1 MVTFARVEIQVGCIS
16 CFNNF
21 PVVVNPLDIEL
32 WNGGELIQDAFPY
45 LTDSEREL
53 LISHVCENCFDK
65 MFEGCEE

>member
-16 CFNNF
+16 CFSNF

-32 WNGGELIQDAFPY
+32 WKNGELIQDAFPY